1 MIELAEIV
9 QQIKSHLPPLK
20 VERVSLPEALGR
32 IVAED
37 LFAPEDV
44 PSYPRSAMDGYAV
57 RAEDIAM
64 ASRENPVV
72 LTVVDQIPAG
82 SAPSRPLRRGEAA
95 AIATGAPLPEGAD
108 TVVRVED
115 TRPVNCHQPFASSP
129 ATSRQSP
136 IASGCRSVA
145 ILVATPKGKNVSPVG
160 EDVRKGELIAAKGQ
174 KVTPALIGLLATCG
188 FFELP
193 VFACPS
199 AAVIPTGNE
208 LVAVTAKPSI
218 GQVRNSTAWAIAA
231 ALKECGV
238 EPSVFEPVRDDV
250 DELSQRFEEAVN
262 NFDLVLTCGGIS
274 VGQGDLVKE
283 AWKRLGAKVIFG
295 HLPLRPGKAFLAVT
309 CKGKVAL
316 GLSGNPAAALTTFDL
331 ILRPAFCDW
340 TGNDLGKLLT
350 VNAELSAPV
359 SQTNGFL
366 KALRIK
372 LEQRDG
378 KLLAHPLKGQLST
391 VLSSLAQC
399 DGYALIPPGSGNLE
413 AGTKVTAMVRP
424 SKIAFLSGWV
434 TNGAWNENDGRHSG
448 WR

>member
-1 MIELAEIV
+1 MVELSEIV

-57 RAEDIAM
+57 RSEDIAS
-64 ASRENPVV
+64 ASRDNPVI

-82 SAPSRPLRRGEAA
+82 SVPKRPLRKGEAA
-95 AIATGAPLPEGAD
+95 AIATGAPMPEGAD

-115 TRPVNCHQPFASSP
+115 TKPVNLSDCPFASV
-129 ATSRQSP
+129 
-136 IASGCRSVA
+136 GEKVA

-160 EDVRKGELIAAKGQ
+160 EDVRKGELMAAKGQ
-174 KVTPALIGLLATCG
+174 KVNSALIGLLAACG
-188 FFELP
+188 FFEIT
-193 VFACPS
+193 VFARPS

-250 DELSQRFEEAVN
+250 DELSRCFEEAISS
-262 NFDLVLTCGGIS
+262 FDLVLTCGGVS
-274 VGQGDLVKE
+274 VGQSDLVKE

>member
-1 MIELAEIV
+1 MVDLAEIV

-57 RAEDIAM
+57 RAEDIAT
-64 ASRENPVV
+64 ASRDNPVI

-82 SAPSRPLRRGEAA
+82 SAPKRPLRKGEAA

-115 TRPVNCHQPFASSP
+115 TKPVNFQPSSVSSP
-129 ATSRQSP
+129 VS
-136 IASGCRSVA
+136 SGYYSVA
-145 ILVATPKGKNVSPVG
+145 ILVATPKGKNISPVG
-160 EDVRKGELIAAKGQ
+160 EDVRKGELIARKGQ

-193 VFACPS
+193 VFARPS

-208 LVAVTAKPSI
+208 LVDVTAKPSI
-218 GQVRNSTAWAIAA
+218 GQVRNSTAWAIAG

-238 EPSVFEPVRDDV
+238 EPSVFEPVRDDI
-250 DELSQRFEEAVN
+250 DELARRFEEAIN
-262 NFDLVLTCGGIS
+262 SFDLVITCGGVS
-274 VGQGDLVKE
+274 VGQGDLVRE
-283 AWKRLGAKVIFG
+283 AWKRLGAKVICG

-309 CKGKVAL
+309 WEGHASCPLSPAPSKVAF

-331 ILRPAFCDW
+331 ILRPALCEW
-340 TGNDLGKLLT
+340 TGSELSNFIPI
-350 VNAELSAPV
+350 NAELSAPV
-359 SQTNGFL
+359 SQVNGFW
-366 KALRIK
+366 KALRVS

-378 KLLAHPLKGQLST
+378 RLLANPLKGQLST
-391 VLSSLAQC
+391 VLSSLVQS
-399 DGYALIPPGSGNLE
+399 DGYALIPPGNGSLE
-413 AGTKVTAMVRP
+413 TGTKVTVLARP
-424 SKIAFLSGWV
+424 SKIAFLSEWQV
-434 TNGAWNENDGRHSG
+434 NGA
-448 WR
+448 

>member
-1 MIELAEIV
+1 MVDLAEIV

-57 RAEDIAM
+57 RAEDIAT
-64 ASRENPVV
+64 ASRDNPVI

-82 SAPSRPLRRGEAA
+82 NAPKRPLRKGEAA

-115 TRPVNCHQPFASSP
+115 TKPVNCHQSFASSP

-136 IASGCRSVA
+136 VASGCRSVA

-160 EDVRKGELIAAKGQ
+160 EDVRKGELVARKGQ

-193 VFACPS
+193 VFAKPS

-208 LVAVTAKPSI
+208 LVDVTAKPSI

-238 EPSVFEPVRDDV
+238 EPTVFEPVRDDI
-250 DELSQRFEEAVN
+250 DELSRRFEEAIN
-262 NFDLVLTCGGIS
+262 NFDLVITCGGVS
-274 VGQGDLVKE
+274 VGQGDLVRE
-283 AWKRLGAKVIFG
+283 AWKRLGAKVICG
-295 HLPLRPGKAFLAVT
+295 HLPLRPGKAFLALIWEGHAP
-309 CKGKVAL
+309 CPLPPDPSKVAF

-331 ILRPAFCDW
+331 ILRPALCEW
-340 TGNDLGKLLT
+340 TGNELSKFIPI
-350 VNAELSAPV
+350 NAELSAPV
-359 SQTNGFL
+359 SQVNGFW
-366 KALRIK
+366 KALRVS

-378 KLLAHPLKGQLST
+378 KWLANPLKGQLST
-391 VLSSLAQC
+391 VLSSLVQS

-413 AGTKVTAMVRP
+413 AGTKVTVLARP
-424 SKIAFLSGWV
+424 SKIALLSRWWA
-434 TNGAWNENDGRHSG
+434 NGA
-448 WR
+448 

>member
-1 MIELAEIV
+1 MVDLAEIV

-57 RAEDIAM
+57 RAEDIAT
-64 ASRENPVV
+64 ASRDNPVI

-82 SAPSRPLRRGEAA
+82 SAPKRPLRKGEAA

-115 TRPVNCHQPFASSP
+115 TKPVNFQPSPVSSP
-129 ATSRQSP
+129 VASRQSP
-136 IASGCRSVA
+136 VASGYYSVA

-160 EDVRKGELIAAKGQ
+160 EDVRKGELIARKGQ

-193 VFACPS
+193 VFARPS

-208 LVAVTAKPSI
+208 LVDVTAKPSI
-218 GQVRNSTAWAIAA
+218 GQVRNSTAWAIAG

-238 EPSVFEPVRDDV
+238 EPSVFEPVRDDI
-250 DELSQRFEEAVN
+250 DELARRFEEAIN
-262 NFDLVLTCGGIS
+262 SFDLVITCGGVS
-274 VGQGDLVKE
+274 VGQGDLVRE
-283 AWKRLGAKVIFG
+283 AWKRLGAKVICG

-309 CKGKVAL
+309 WEGHASCPLSPAPSKVAF

-331 ILRPAFCDW
+331 ILRPALCEW
-340 TGNDLGKLLT
+340 TGSELSNFIPI
-350 VNAELSAPV
+350 NAELSAPV
-359 SQTNGFL
+359 SQVNGFW
-366 KALRIK
+366 KALRVS

-378 KLLAHPLKGQLST
+378 RLLANPLKGQLST
-391 VLSSLAQC
+391 VLSSLVQS
-399 DGYALIPPGSGNLE
+399 DGYALIPPGNGSLE
-413 AGTKVTAMVRP
+413 TGTKVTVLARP
-424 SKIAFLSGWV
+424 SKIALLSEWQV
-434 TNGAWNENDGRHSG
+434 NGA
-448 WR
+448 